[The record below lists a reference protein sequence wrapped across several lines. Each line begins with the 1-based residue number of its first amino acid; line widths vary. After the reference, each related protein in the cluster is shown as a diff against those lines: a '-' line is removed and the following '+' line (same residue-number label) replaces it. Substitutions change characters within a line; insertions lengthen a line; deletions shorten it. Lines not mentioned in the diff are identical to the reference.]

1 MWSGWTGNILRLDLN
16 EPLVTVETLDRKA
29 AENFIGARGLGVKY
43 LYNEIDP
50 AVNALDARNKLIFA
64 TGPLTG
70 TGAPGSSRYMVVTKG
85 PLTGAIAHSSAG
97 GAFASAIKWTRCWIC
112 LTGGLS

>member
-1 MWSGWTGNILRLDLN
+1 
-16 EPLVTVETLDRKA
+16 
-29 AENFIGARGLGVKY
+29 
-43 LYNEIDP
+43 
-50 AVNALDARNKLIFA
+50 LDARNKLIFA

-97 GAFASAIKWTRCWIC
+97 GAFASAINHDNVFGIQFHPEKSHQNGIT
-112 LTGGLS
+112 LLHNFAKL